1 MINQITEILKNMENA
16 ILNTSK
22 YAFDNNID
30 PLRPETW
37 DEKYKIRQQQLAGLL
52 KNKTKELNEIIQ
64 NLKD

>member
-1 MINQITEILKNMENA
+1 MINEITEILKHMENA
-16 ILNTSK
+16 ILNSSK

-52 KNKTKELNEIIQ
+52 KNKTKELTEIIQ

>member
-1 MINQITEILKNMENA
+1 MENA
-16 ILNTSK
+16 ILNSSK

-52 KNKTKELNEIIQ
+52 KNKTKELTEIIQ